1 MVALQKP
8 NGRVRGIVVGHLL
21 RRLVSRRLAQT
32 YASHI
37 QRACSPH
44 QYALATRAGAEA
56 LAHSI
61 TAATEQNPTNTAL
74 SIDGIGAYDNISRSS
89 MLNALQEV
97 PAANRCLPFVSMFY
111 TQPSTYVWHDQEG
124 NPHDITQAEGGEQ
137 GDPLMPALFS
147 LGQKAALQAVQQQLQ
162 PGEALYAFLDDV
174 YTIVSPAP
182 VRPVFDLLS
191 HHLFHSAHI
200 QLNTGKIRVWN
211 AAGLRP
217 PNLEG
222 LGDNVWVGNQTCQP
236 QNKASWSLAHHWAR
250 HSTSNTSTTNCS
262 TASQPWATCRPHGSC
277 YYSVPAPASITNFAC
292 CAQK

>member
-1 MVALQKP
+1 MSSVTSCAAWSPDVWPKP
-8 NGRVRGIVVGHLL
+8 MPATSNGR
-21 RRLVSRRLAQT
+21 
-32 YASHI
+32 
-37 QRACSPH
+37 
-44 QYALATRAGAEA
+44 
-56 LAHSI
+56 
-61 TAATEQNPTNTAL
+61 AAPT
-74 SIDGIGAYDNISRSS
+74 S
-89 MLNALQEV
+89 MHWPPGLE
-97 PAANRCLPFVSMFY
+97 RCLPFVSMFY

-174 YTIVSPAP
+174 YTIVSPAR

-200 QLNTGKIRVWN
+200 QLNTGKTRVWN

-222 LGDNVWVGNQTCQP
+222 LGDNVWVGNQNLPTTEQGLMVLGTPLGTP
-236 QNKASWSLAHHWAR
+236 QYQQHP
-250 HSTSNTSTTNCS
+250 STTNCP

-277 YYSVPAPASITNFAC
+277 YYSVPAPAAITNFAC
-292 CAQK
+292 PRNNNQFCRTRCRRGHMLHPALRHSPIASNSPCNSTPSTSTGRPRPHLGSRDS

>member
-1 MVALQKP
+1 
-8 NGRVRGIVVGHLL
+8 
-21 RRLVSRRLAQT
+21 
-32 YASHI
+32 
-37 QRACSPH
+37 
-44 QYALATRAGAEA
+44 
-56 LAHSI
+56 
-61 TAATEQNPTNTAL
+61 
-74 SIDGIGAYDNISRSS
+74 

-97 PAANRCLPFVSMFY
+97 PEANRCLPFVSMFY

-174 YTIVSPAP
+174 YTIVSPAR

-200 QLNTGKIRVWN
+200 QLNTGKTRVWN

-222 LGDNVWVGNQTCQP
+222 LGDNVWVGNQNLPTTEQGLVVLGTPLGTP
-236 QNKASWSLAHHWAR
+236 Q
-250 HSTSNTSTTNCS
+250 
-262 TASQPWATCRPHGSC
+262 
-277 YYSVPAPASITNFAC
+277 
-292 CAQK
+292 